1 MSDVIAKRYA
11 HALYEVAQERN
22 TVDAVEA
29 QLLLISETVK
39 LSKDLDAM
47 LQSPRIKSEDK
58 KAVLEQIFKDDV
70 NPEVINVLKVIVD
83 RKRETIVSHLAE
95 EFTAIANEAR
105 GIADMYVTTAIPL
118 TQEEEAKL
126 ADTFGKVVNKQ
137 LRVHSITDPKVIG
150 GVLVRIGNR
159 VYDGTLA
166 GKLNRFHQEL
176 KASR

>member
-11 HALYEVAQERN
+11 HALYEVAEDRKS
-22 TVDAVEA
+22 VDDVET
-29 QLLLISETVK
+29 QLILVHETVK
-39 LSKDLDAM
+39 TSKDLDAM
-47 LQSPRIKSEDK
+47 LKSPRIKAEDK

-70 NPEVINVLKVIVD
+70 NPEVINVLKVMVD
-83 RKRETIVSHLAE
+83 RKRETSMSHLAE

-105 GIADMYVTTAIPL
+105 GIADMYVTTAVPL
-118 TQEEEAKL
+118 SQEEEAKL

-137 LRVHSITDPKVIG
+137 LRVHSKIDPKVIG

-166 GKLNRFHQEL
+166 GKLNRFNQEL

>member
-11 HALYEVAQERN
+11 HALYEVAEERK
-22 TVDAVEA
+22 TVDDVET
-29 QLLLISETVK
+29 QLFLVHETVK
-39 LSKDLDAM
+39 TSKDLDAM
-47 LQSPRIKSEDK
+47 LKSPRIKAEDK

-70 NPEVINVLKVIVD
+70 KPEVINVLKVMVD
-83 RKRETIVSHLAE
+83 RKRETSMSHLAE

-105 GIADMYVTTAIPL
+105 GIADMYVTTAVPL
-118 TQEEEAKL
+118 SQEEEAKL

-137 LRVHSITDPKVIG
+137 LRVHSKIDPKVIG

-166 GKLNRFHQEL
+166 GKLNRFNQEL

>member
-22 TVDAVEA
+22 TVDAVEE
-29 QLLLISETVK
+29 QLLLIQHTVK
-39 LSKDLDAM
+39 ESKDLDAM
-47 LQSPRIKSEDK
+47 LHSPRIKTEDK
-58 KAVLEQIFKDDV
+58 KAVLEQIFKAEV
-70 NPEVINVLKVIVD
+70 NPEVINVLKLIVD
-83 RKRETIVSHLAE
+83 RKRETIVSLLAE
-95 EFTAIANEAR
+95 EFTVIANEAR
-105 GIADMYVTTAIPL
+105 GIADMFVTTAIPL
-118 TQEEEAKL
+118 TQEEEVKL
-126 ADTFGKVVNKQ
+126 ADTFGKVVNKK
-137 LRVHSITDPKVIG
+137 LRVHSKIDPKIIG